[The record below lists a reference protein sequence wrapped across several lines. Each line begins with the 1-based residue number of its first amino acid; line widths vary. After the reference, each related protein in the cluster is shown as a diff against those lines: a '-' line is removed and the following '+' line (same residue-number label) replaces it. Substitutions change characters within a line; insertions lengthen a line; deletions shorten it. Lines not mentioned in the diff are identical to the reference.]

1 MPKINVL
8 QFICPTG
15 FYGAEMWILAL
26 AKNLDREKINCQ
38 LAITRE
44 SEDQN
49 IEIYD
54 RFRALGLDAHK
65 IKMNGRFDPVTILK
79 LVRLIK
85 RERIDI
91 IHTHGYKSDIL
102 GLMAARLAGIKVI
115 ATPHGFGNVKDV
127 KLELFMRFGRFAL
140 KYFDRVAPLSEELE
154 SEMVKIK
161 VPYRNM
167 RLILNAVDLEEIEL
181 QRRKVSERDY
191 FNSKDKNIVHIGR
204 MDTGKNIIDLIESF
218 DLLYKVNTNIR
229 LILIGDGPLKKVLKK
244 KARSKSS
251 GEKIEFLGYRNDRL
265 KLLKECDL
273 FSMTASSEGIPRCLM
288 EAMAMGIPVAAYR
301 IPGVD
306 KLIIHEKTGLMAD
319 FGKVEDLKKCWERL
333 LFDGKFSANISQNGR
348 KHIIESFSAKRMA
361 EEYMNLYQE
370 MVKVG

>member
-273 FSMTASSEGIPRCLM
+273 FSMTSSSEGIPRCLM
-288 EAMAMGIPVAAYR
+288 EAMAMGLPDRVPA
-301 IPGVD
+301 
-306 KLIIHEKTGLMAD
+306 
-319 FGKVEDLKKCWERL
+319 
-333 LFDGKFSANISQNGR
+333 
-348 KHIIESFSAKRMA
+348 
-361 EEYMNLYQE
+361 
-370 MVKVG
+370 